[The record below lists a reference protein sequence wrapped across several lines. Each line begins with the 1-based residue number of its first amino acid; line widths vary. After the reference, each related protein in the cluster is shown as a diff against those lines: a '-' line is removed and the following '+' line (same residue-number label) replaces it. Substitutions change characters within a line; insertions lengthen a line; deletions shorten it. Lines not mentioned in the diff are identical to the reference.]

1 MPRLY
6 RQVPV
11 GSRYERSLEMLA
23 YARSLRPEIPTK
35 SGLMVG
41 LGETGEEVLGVLQ
54 DLRASRVDIATIGQ
68 YLRPTTHHL
77 PVREYVRPEAFAEYK
92 RLGEE
97 MGFLFVASG
106 PFVRSSH
113 NAIEFSRKVMA
124 DRLAAMEAAP
134 APAEAP

>member
-1 MPRLY
+1 
-6 RQVPV
+6 
-11 GSRYERSLEMLA
+11 ML
-23 YARSLRPEIPTK
+23 
-35 SGLMVG
+35 G
-41 LGETGEEVLGVLQ
+41 LGEAPDEVLTALR
-54 DLRASRVDIATIGQ
+54 DLRQAGVDAVTIGQ

-134 APAEAP
+134 SPAEAP